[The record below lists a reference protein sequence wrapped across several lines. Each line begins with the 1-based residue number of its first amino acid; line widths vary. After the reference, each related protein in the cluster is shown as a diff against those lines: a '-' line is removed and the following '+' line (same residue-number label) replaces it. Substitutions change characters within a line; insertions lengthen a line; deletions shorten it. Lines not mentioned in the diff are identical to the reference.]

1 MARKPVIFIPGFPA
15 SELHDG
21 ASGRTVFPPSLTTL
35 LDSAKKQKFIDE
47 VIDVPGALIAGPPI
61 TTILGIAKQAQ
72 SLYDIVGGH
81 FGYDT
86 SGVNPMEF
94 APIGWDWR
102 QSISADEVQR
112 DIRDVL
118 DLVSPNKS
126 RNVVAIVHST
136 GGLVFRAFLEANPS
150 YARCFEQVL
159 AFGVP
164 WCGTLASLHAV
175 SKGESEGFLFI
186 KLISAKESAWMISH
200 AQAAYDLFPS
210 DPATN
215 LFTANGQPT
224 TPIADQ
230 TWIRNAYMRTLAA
243 NAHGPFAR
251 SFNAL
256 PVTNVC
262 GWGVATFEQCTLKN
276 GRLSFRDTKRNL
288 GDGTVPLVSSEWLQ
302 GSGVRTMDLPIGA
315 YATNFI
321 PRVHTQIWDSP
332 PVLQLFDEVLKDR
345 PRVPFICA
353 AADGDDYID
362 YSRDVRL
369 RLSAMAADGSP
380 LANCVANVSLSGG
393 NTQVPMQNV
402 RAEVL
407 IRRAN
412 IHHNIDPDLYRF
424 TVDFRWEGGHAQR
437 AVLIRSV

>member
-15 SELHDG
+15 SELHDD

-72 SLYDIVGGH
+72 SLYDIVGGQ

-86 SGVNPMEF
+86 SGVNPWEF

-102 QSISADEVQR
+102 KSISAADVQR

-126 RNVVAIVHST
+126 TNVVAIVHST

-175 SKGESEGFLFI
+175 SEGESEGFLFI
-186 KLISAKESAWMISH
+186 RLISAKESAWMISH
-200 AQAAYDLFPS
+200 AQAAFDLFPT
-210 DPATN
+210 DPATK
-215 LFTANGQPT
+215 LFMANGPPT

-251 SFNAL
+251 SFSAL

-262 GWGVATFEQCTLKN
+262 GWGVVTFERCTLKN
-276 GRLSFRDTKRNL
+276 GTLSFQSTSRNL

-321 PRVHTQIWDSP
+321 PRVHSQIWDSP
-332 PVLQLFDEVLKDR
+332 PVLQLFDEVLNDR
-345 PRVPFICA
+345 PRTPFICA

-380 LANCVANVSLSGG
+380 LPNCVANVSLSGG

>member
-21 ASGRTVFPPSLTTL
+21 ASGLTVFPPSLTTL
-35 LDSAKKQKFIDE
+35 LDSAKKQKFIGE

-72 SLYDIVGGH
+72 SLYDIMGGH

-102 QSISADEVQR
+102 KSISDGEVQR

-118 DLVSPNKS
+118 DLVSPNKT
-126 RNVVAIVHST
+126 RNVVAILHST

-164 WCGTLASLHAV
+164 WCGTLASLHAITE
-175 SKGESEGFLFI
+175 GESEGFLFI

-200 AQAAYDLFPS
+200 AQAAYDLFPT
-210 DPATN
+210 DPSTS
-215 LFTANGQPT
+215 LFV
-224 TPIADQ
+224 ADQ
-230 TWIRNAYMRTLAA
+230 SWMPNNYMRTLAA

-251 SFNAL
+251 RFDAL

-262 GWGVATFEQCTLKN
+262 GWGVATFERCTLKN
-276 GRLSFRDTKRNL
+276 GKLSFQATNQNL

-302 GSGVRTMDLPIGA
+302 GSGVRSMYLPIGA

-321 PRVHTQIWDSP
+321 PRVHSQIWDSP
-332 PVLQLFDEVLKDR
+332 PVLQLFDEVLNDR

-362 YSRDVRL
+362 YSRPVRL

-380 LANCVANVSLSGG
+380 LPNCVANVSLSGG
-393 NTQVPMQNV
+393 NTQVPMQSV

>member
-1 MARKPVIFIPGFPA
+1 MARKPVLFIPGFPA

-21 ASGRTVFPPSLTTL
+21 ASGLTVFPPSLTTL
-35 LDSAKKQKFIDE
+35 LDPAKKQKFFGE

-72 SLYDIVGGH
+72 SLYDIVGSH

-86 SGVNPMEF
+86 SGVNPREF

-102 QSISADEVQR
+102 KSISAGGLQR

-136 GGLVFRAFLEANPS
+136 GGLVFRAFLEAKPS

-164 WCGTLASLHAV
+164 WCGTLASLHAITE
-175 SKGESEGFLFI
+175 GESEGFLFI

-200 AQAAYDLFPS
+200 AQAAYDLFPT
-210 DPATN
+210 DPATS
-215 LFTANGQPT
+215 LFV
-224 TPIADQ
+224 ADQ
-230 TWIRNAYMRTLAA
+230 SWMPNSYMRTLAA

-251 SFNAL
+251 RFDAL

-262 GWGVATFEQCTLKN
+262 GWGVATFERCTLKN
-276 GRLSFRDTKRNL
+276 GKLSFQSTNQNL
-288 GDGTVPLVSSEWLQ
+288 GDGTVPLESSEWLQ
-302 GSGVRTMDLPIGA
+302 GSGVRTMALPIGA

-321 PRVHTQIWDSP
+321 PRVHSQIWDSP
-332 PVLQLFDEVLKDR
+332 PVLQLFDEVLNDR
-345 PRVPFICA
+345 RRVPFICA

-380 LANCVANVSLSGG
+380 LPNCVANVSLSGG

-412 IHHNIDPDLYRF
+412 IHHNIAPDLYRF

>member
-21 ASGRTVFPPSLTTL
+21 ASGLTVFPPSLTTL
-35 LDSAKKQKFIDE
+35 LDSAKKQKFIGQ

-72 SLYDIVGGH
+72 SLYDIMGGH

-102 QSISADEVQR
+102 KSISDGEVQR

-118 DLVSPNKS
+118 DLVSPNKTL
-126 RNVVAIVHST
+126 NVVAILHST

-164 WCGTLASLHAV
+164 WCGTLASLHAITE
-175 SKGESEGFLFI
+175 GESEGFLFI

-200 AQAAYDLFPS
+200 AQAAYDLFPT
-210 DPATN
+210 DPSTS
-215 LFTANGQPT
+215 LFV
-224 TPIADQ
+224 ADQ
-230 TWIRNAYMRTLAA
+230 SWMPNNYMRTLAA

-251 SFNAL
+251 SFNVL

-262 GWGVATFEQCTLKN
+262 GWGVATFERYTLKN
-276 GRLSFRDTKRNL
+276 GKLSFQASNQNL

-302 GSGVRTMDLPIGA
+302 GSGVRSMYLPIGA

-321 PRVHTQIWDSP
+321 PRVHSQIWDSP
-332 PVLQLFDEVLKDR
+332 PVLQLFDEVLNDR

-362 YSRDVRL
+362 YSRPVRL

-380 LANCVANVSLSGG
+380 LPNCVANVSLSGG
-393 NTQVPMQNV
+393 NTQVPMQSV
-402 RAEVL
+402 RDEVL

>member
-1 MARKPVIFIPGFPA
+1 MARKPVLFIPGFPA

-21 ASGRTVFPPSLTTL
+21 ASGQTVFPPSLTTL
-35 LDSAKKQKFIDE
+35 LDSAKKHKFIDE

-81 FGYDT
+81 FGYDS
-86 SGVNPMEF
+86 SGVNPREF

-102 QSISADEVQR
+102 QSISSAGLQR

-164 WCGTLASLHAV
+164 WCGTLASLHAITE
-175 SKGESEGFLFI
+175 GESVM

-200 AQAAYDLFPS
+200 AQAAYDLLPS
-210 DPATN
+210 DPSTN
-215 LFTANGQPT
+215 LFVANGHPT
-224 TPIADQ
+224 TPIADRS
-230 TWIRNAYMRTLAA
+230 WIPANAAYMRMLAA
-243 NAHGPFAR
+243 KAHGQFVR
-251 SFNAL
+251 RFNTL

-262 GWGVATFEQCTLKN
+262 GWGATTLERCTMTN
-276 GRLSFRDTKRNL
+276 GSLSFRAAKSKL
-288 GDGTVPLVSSEWLQ
+288 GDGTVPLVSSEWLN
-302 GSGVRTMDLPIGA
+302 GSDVRSLYLPIGA

-321 PRVHTQIWDSP
+321 PRVHSQIWDSP
-332 PVLQLFDEVLKDR
+332 PVLQLLDEVLTDR

-362 YSRDVRL
+362 YSSDVRL

-380 LANCVANVSLSGG
+380 LPNCVANVSLSGG

>member
-15 SELHDG
+15 SELHDSV
-21 ASGRTVFPPSLTTL
+21 SGSTVFPPSLTTL
-35 LDSAKKQKFIDE
+35 LDAQKKRAFLDE
-47 VIDVPGALIAGPPI
+47 IVVIPGTLIAGLPI
-61 TTILGIAKQAQ
+61 TAILGIARQAQ
-72 SLYDIVGGH
+72 SLYDIMGGH

-102 QSISADEVQR
+102 KSISDGEVQR

-118 DLVSPNKS
+118 DLVSPNKT
-126 RNVVAIVHST
+126 RNVVAILHST

-150 YARCFEQVL
+150 YARRFEQVL

-164 WCGTLASLHAV
+164 WCGTLASLHAITE
-175 SKGESEGFLFI
+175 GESEGFLFI

-200 AQAAYDLFPS
+200 AQAAYDLFPT
-210 DPATN
+210 DPSTS
-215 LFTANGQPT
+215 LFV
-224 TPIADQ
+224 ADQ
-230 TWIRNAYMRTLAA
+230 SWMPNNYMRTLAA

-251 SFNAL
+251 SFNVL

-262 GWGVATFEQCTLKN
+262 GWGVATFERYTLKN
-276 GRLSFRDTKRNL
+276 GKLSFQASNQNL

-302 GSGVRTMDLPIGA
+302 GSGVRSMYLPIGA

-321 PRVHTQIWDSP
+321 PRVHSQIWDSP
-332 PVLQLFDEVLKDR
+332 PVLQLFDEVLNDR

-362 YSRDVRL
+362 YSRPVRL

-380 LANCVANVSLSGG
+380 LPNCVANVSLSGG
-393 NTQVPMQNV
+393 NTQVPTQSV

>member
-1 MARKPVIFIPGFPA
+1 MARKPVLFIPGFPA

-94 APIGWDWR
+94 GPIGWDWR
-102 QSISADEVQR
+102 QSISDDQVQR

-164 WCGTLASLHAV
+164 WCGTLAALHAITE
-175 SKGESEGFLFI
+175 GESQGFLFI

-200 AQAAYDLFPS
+200 AQAAYDLFPT
-210 DPATN
+210 DPTTN
-215 LFTANGQPT
+215 LFTANGS
-224 TPIADQ
+224 
-230 TWIRNAYMRTLAA
+230 WIRNAYMRTLAR
-243 NAHGPFAR
+243 NAHGAFAR
-251 SFNAL
+251 RFNAL

-262 GWGVATFEQCTLKN
+262 GWGVPTYEGCTLTN
-276 GRLSFRDTKRNL
+276 GTLSFQATNRNL

-321 PRVHTQIWDSP
+321 PRVHAQIWDSP
-332 PVLQLFDEVLKDR
+332 PVLQLFDEVLNDR

-362 YSRDVRL
+362 YSSDVRL
-369 RLSAMAADGSP
+369 RLSAMADDGSP
-380 LANCVANVSLSGG
+380 LPNCVANVSLSGG
-393 NTQVPMQNV
+393 NTQVPMQKV